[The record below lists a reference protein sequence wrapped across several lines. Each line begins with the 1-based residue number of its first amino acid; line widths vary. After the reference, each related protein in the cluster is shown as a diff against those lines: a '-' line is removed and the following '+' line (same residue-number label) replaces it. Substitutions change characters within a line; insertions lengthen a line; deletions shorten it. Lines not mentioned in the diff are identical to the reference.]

1 MGERPAAERP
11 ATGVERALMDERP
24 RLLGLAYRIT
34 GSRVDAEDVVQEA
47 WERARRAG
55 GEPVDRP
62 SAWLTTVVSRLALD
76 RLRAAQR
83 RRETYVGP
91 WLPEP
96 VAAVDAPSGPGIDPA
111 HMAEMA
117 ESLTFGFLRVLESL
131 TPVERV
137 VFVMADVFGVPF
149 PEIAAVVDRSPDACR
164 QVASRARTRVR
175 DQHRTHAATDDAER
189 VADALVAAL
198 MDGDADRVVSLLAPD
213 VVLVSDGGP
222 EARAARRPVIGPHR
236 VGRLLMNLARRSSE
250 FGVRYERRTYNGQ
263 EGAVA
268 LWGDL
273 TVYVTAV
280 TVDAGRVTEVHSVV
294 SPGKLAALGLT
305 DPIE

>member
-1 MGERPAAERP
+1 MGEPAAAEGR
-11 ATGVERALMDERP
+11 ATRVERALVEERP

-47 WERARRAG
+47 WERARRSS
-55 GEPVDRP
+55 GEDVDRP
-62 SAWLTTVVSRLALD
+62 SAWLTTVVSRLAFD

-83 RRETYVGP
+83 RRESYVGP

-96 VAAVDAPSGPGIDPA
+96 VVAVEEPTGLGADPA
-111 HMAEMA
+111 HLAELA

-149 PEIAAVVDRSPDACR
+149 AEIAEAVERSPDACR

-175 DQHRTHAATDDAER
+175 DEHRASVAVDDAEV
-189 VADALVAAL
+189 VADSLVSAL
-198 MDGDADRVVSLLAPD
+198 MSGDADGVLSLLAPD

-222 EARAARRPVIGPHR
+222 EARAARRPVVGPQR
-236 VGRLLMNLARRSSE
+236 VGRLMLNLARRGVAL
-250 FGVRYERRTYNGQ
+250 GVRAERRTINGQ
-263 EGAVA
+263 PAVLF
-268 LWGDL
+268 LWGDHP
-273 TVYVTAV
+273 VVV
-280 TVDAGRVTEVHSVV
+280 TVIAVADGRISEVDTVV
-294 SPGKLAALGLT
+294 SPVKLAALDLT

>member
-1 MGERPAAERP
+1 VPDGPAPDRVAP
-11 ATGVERALMDERP
+11 GVERALVAERP

-47 WERARRAG
+47 WERARRADD
-55 GEPVDRP
+55 PVDRP

-76 RLRAAQR
+76 RLRATQR

-96 VAAVDAPSGPGIDPA
+96 VVAVEEPRGPGADPA
-111 HMAEMA
+111 HLAEMA

-131 TPVERV
+131 TPVERA

-149 PEIAAVVDRSPDACR
+149 GEIAAVVDRSPDACR
-164 QVASRARTRVR
+164 QVASRARSRVR
-175 DQHRTHAATDDAER
+175 DEHRTGAATDDAER

-198 MDGDADRVVSLLAPD
+198 AAGDADRVVSLLAPD
-213 VVLVSDGGP
+213 VVLVSDGGA
-222 EARAARRPVIGPHR
+222 EVRAARRPVVGPHR
-236 VGRLLMNLARRSSE
+236 VGRLLINLARRTAE
-250 FGVRYERRTYNGQ
+250 FGVRYERGTYNGQ
-263 EGAVA
+263 PGVVA

-273 TVYVTAV
+273 PVFVTAV
-280 TVDAGRVTEVHSVV
+280 TVGDGLVTAVHTVV
-294 SPGKLAALGLT
+294 SPAKLASLGLT
-305 DPIE
+305 DPVE